1 MITLYNIEVNCNV
14 YLTIVSRFLL
24 LLYYFDLLCL
34 MSDDLISD
42 LGYSPASQWVNQTII
57 RLSLSRDR
65 PYTPMIV

>member
-1 MITLYNIEVNCNV
+1 MITLYNIEVDCDV

-24 LLYYFDLLCL
+24 LLYYFTL
-34 MSDDLISD
+34 MPDDLNSH
-42 LGYSPASQWVNQTII
+42 LGDSAATQWVNQTII

>member
-1 MITLYNIEVNCNV
+1 MFTLYNIEVDCNV

-24 LLYYFDLLCL
+24 LLYYLLCL
-34 MSDDLISD
+34 MPDDLNSD
-42 LGYSPASQWVNQTII
+42 LGDSAATQWVNLTII